1 METNKIGG
9 KKVENDKIKQEKSC
23 GCIIIENEK
32 VLLVKQ
38 TKGNWG
44 FPKGHIEENETE
56 IETAIRE
63 VKEETNIDVEIEN
76 KKRYVVKYL
85 TERGNMK
92 EVVYF
97 LAKNI
102 GGKIQAQESE
112 INEIKW
118 ISLKDAIETITYDNT
133 KTLFQEILNERKL
146 INKK

>member
-1 METNKIGG
+1 MENNKM
-9 KKVENDKIKQEKSC
+9 KQEKSC

-133 KTLFQEILNERKL
+133 KTLFQQVLNERNL
-146 INKK
+146 IKRMDNNK